1 MAFEAGLGAAFG
13 LPAISQ
19 ATVLSGILAVLV
31 DIDHVELPPHR
42 TPAGHSLPAAAF
54 WVYISVAAAA
64 LLFPAW
70 TASAALAS
78 ISAFS
83 THLALDHLT
92 KEGIFLWPA
101 GLSVRE
107 WFHPLPRQLLLD
119 HGGRYFLSSDEKD
132 HQALADG
139 KLAWPGWR
147 RGHLELPALPV
158 LERLP
163 GDVVISSLGLL
174 GLVVAAA
181 LS

>member
-1 MAFEAGLGAAFG
+1 MAFEVGLGAAFG

-19 ATVLSGILAVLV
+19 ATVLSGIVAVLV
-31 DIDHVELPPHR
+31 DIDHLELPPHR

-54 WVYISVAAAA
+54 WVYISAAAAA
-64 LLFPAW
+64 LFLPAW
-70 TASAALAS
+70 TATAALAS
-78 ISAFS
+78 ISAFC
-83 THLALDHLT
+83 THLALDALT

-101 GLSVRE
+101 CLSVQE
-107 WFHPLPRQLLLD
+107 WFQPLPRELLLD
-119 HGGRYFLSSDEKD
+119 RGGRYFLSSDEKD

-139 KLAWPGWR
+139 ILAWPGWR
-147 RGHLELPALPV
+147 RVHVTIRAVPF

-174 GLVVAAA
+174 GLVAAAA